1 MEFLTKKWRFCPPTA
16 VADEARQS
24 CRIAFP
30 AFDKVRIGNQ
40 PEDRRGIEVGYGSDN
55 VGRADE
61 VIE

>member
-1 MEFLTKKWRFCPPTA
+1 MEFLTKNGAFVHR
-16 VADEARQS
+16 RQWQM
-24 CRIAFP
+24 RRANPAELPFP

>member
-1 MEFLTKKWRFCPPTA
+1 

-30 AFDKVRIGNQ
+30 ASDKVRIGNQ
-40 PEDRRGIEVGYGSDN
+40 PEDRQGIQVGYGSDN